1 MMKKALAV
9 MGLVVVLAPVA
20 ASASTDLLDQIE
32 QLVAAQRHYSLVS
45 EETIA
50 AGGIQI
56 ARSGCC
62 SHHGGVAGCDS
73 ATGHARC
80 ADGSDSPSCG
90 C

>member
-1 MMKKALAV
+1 MMKRVLAV
-9 MGLVVVLAPVA
+9 IGLVVFLAPVT
-20 ASASTDLLDQIE
+20 ASASTDLMDQID
-32 QLVAAQRHYSLVS
+32 QLVAAQRHYSPVS

-50 AGGIQI
+50 AGGIVV

-62 SHHGGVAGCDS
+62 SHHGGVAGCDA